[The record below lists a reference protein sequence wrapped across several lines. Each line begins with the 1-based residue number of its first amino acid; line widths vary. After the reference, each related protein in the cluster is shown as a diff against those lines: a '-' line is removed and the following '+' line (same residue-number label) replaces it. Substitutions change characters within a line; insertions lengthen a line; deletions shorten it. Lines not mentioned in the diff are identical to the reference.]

1 MTLVGTGERAPAVLL
16 PCRRQPSRSGERMHS
31 FPSGTPQGRRCPS
44 LDPRGAART
53 RGHS

>member
-16 PCRRQPSRSGERMHS
+16 PCRRQPGRSEERMHS
-31 FPSGTPQGRRCPS
+31 FPSGAPQGRRCLSP
-44 LDPRGAART
+44 DPHGSART